1 MAHATKAA
9 ETPLLESTP
18 PSHSERHANMDDPR
32 THRENPH
39 VLSDS
44 ERSQSQDDAGL
55 SRPTVAFSSR
65 APGSIGV
72 AAPTIPY
79 SDGQAYETD
88 TKFEDMGYTSDES
101 SERVG
106 TARAELKIEIIKGIL
121 EGLRKEMHSWREKT
135 VQAELRQAL
144 LDARM
149 HSLPKTDSVA
159 ADPFAA
165 LTKQRR
171 SASDAESAAFAKPR
185 SRKLQVIP
193 TDETPFYTGGTILP
207 KYKAIERV
215 FSSCLAPGYRTAKY
229 RPYDAEDEI
238 QDPELSEKYAEREQ
252 RFKNNYDSLLVQRNC
267 QEQVWLWKP
276 WADQLLSS
284 LRIQA
289 SDVLYYFTAG
299 QVDRDRQFTG
309 DWADIWEAERMNK
322 CRTCGLA
329 DLESRG
335 VHFSEMFQNLPK
347 SDDHSL
353 VLAGLAAYAFHE
365 ETGVSLW
372 HVAAVGLLQPR
383 YKDSKTERSKN
394 LGLCVICFRHQC
406 PDHGSYEEPADED
419 HGVTDSEEFTAFI
432 NDEERDHNLRKFTT
446 LPVRVKGEGQDRPTY
461 LWSILCRTVPGL
473 WAK

>member
-1 MAHATKAA
+1 
-9 ETPLLESTP
+9 
-18 PSHSERHANMDDPR
+18 
-32 THRENPH
+32 
-39 VLSDS
+39 
-44 ERSQSQDDAGL
+44 
-55 SRPTVAFSSR
+55 
-65 APGSIGV
+65 
-72 AAPTIPY
+72 
-79 SDGQAYETD
+79 
-88 TKFEDMGYTSDES
+88 
-101 SERVG
+101 
-106 TARAELKIEIIKGIL
+106 
-121 EGLRKEMHSWREKT
+121 
-135 VQAELRQAL
+135 
-144 LDARM
+144 
-149 HSLPKTDSVA
+149 
-159 ADPFAA
+159 
-165 LTKQRR
+165 
-171 SASDAESAAFAKPR
+171 
-185 SRKLQVIP
+185 
-193 TDETPFYTGGTILP
+193 
-207 KYKAIERV
+207 
-215 FSSCLAPGYRTAKY
+215 
-229 RPYDAEDEI
+229 
-238 QDPELSEKYAEREQ
+238 REQ
-252 RFKNNYDSLLVQRNC
+252 RFKNNYESLLAQRNC

-276 WADQLLSS
+276 WADQLFSFLK
-284 LRIQA
+284 IQA